1 MSLERAITDMKR
13 FSQGEW
19 STELIFTAPNAETA
33 TVQGFGSK
41 HHLSIDPE
49 TGIPVNSSNIHVSVA
64 ESVILDENAAYP
76 TRDSNDEI
84 YLKDHLV
91 SFADSSGTV
100 KQYKINE
107 NFPNE
112 TLDLI
117 VCILG
122 EYAN

>member
-1 MSLERAITDMKR
+1 MKR
-13 FSQGEW
+13 FTQAEW
-19 STELIFTAPNAETA
+19 SNELIFIAPNAETA
-33 TVQGFGSK
+33 TVQGLSSK
-41 HHLSIDPE
+41 HHLSVDPE
-49 TGIPVNSSNIHVSVA
+49 TGLPVNSTNIHISVA
-64 ESVILDENAAYP
+64 ESVILDANESYP
-76 TRDSNDEI
+76 TRNANDEI

-107 NFPNE
+107 NFPDE

-122 EYAN
+122 EFE